1 MLALGSGVGHENF
14 VVAGVREK
22 SAILFSTLVWGDA
35 VLLRGG
41 NSLLSIVPE

>member
-22 SAILFSTLVWGDA
+22 RALFCLTLVWGDA
-35 VLLRGG
+35 ILLRGG
-41 NSLLSIVPE
+41 NYLLSIVPG